1 MFGLSVLALVVACA
15 ASLGMGRYNLNLGD
29 VVGMLWSTAT
39 GQANQANQAN
49 QATWSAADYGL
60 LFNVRLPRLVAS
72 AVVGAALALAG
83 VTFQG
88 VFRNPLVSPDV
99 LGVSQGASVGA
110 AAAIL
115 WAGSVAMV
123 PVAALVG
130 GFGTAVIGLLKFIAD
145 PETELP
151 AITYWQ
157 MGSLASS
164 RSNDVVLVSCLVVP
178 CMVLL
183 FLLRWRVNV
192 LSLGD
197 AEAQSL
203 GVNLV
208 VTRGVAIFLATLMT
222 AASVC
227 ISGTVA

>member
-1 MFGLSVLALVVACA
+1 MLVLS
-15 ASLGMGRYNLNLGD
+15 G
-29 VVGMLWSTAT
+29 
-39 GQANQANQAN
+39 
-49 QATWSAADYGL
+49 
-60 LFNVRLPRLVAS
+60 
-72 AVVGAALALAG
+72 
-83 VTFQG
+83 
-88 VFRNPLVSPDV
+88 
-99 LGVSQGASVGA
+99 
-110 AAAIL
+110 II
-115 WAGSVAMV
+115 
-123 PVAALVG
+123 VG

-227 ISGTVA
+227 ISGTVAWVGLVVPHLCRLMCGVNHARLIPLSMMVGATFLVLVDMCARNLSQAEVPLSVVAGFVGAPLFLALLAMQRVKIK

>member
-1 MFGLSVLALVVACA
+1 MLVLS
-15 ASLGMGRYNLNLGD
+15 G
-29 VVGMLWSTAT
+29 
-39 GQANQANQAN
+39 
-49 QATWSAADYGL
+49 
-60 LFNVRLPRLVAS
+60 
-72 AVVGAALALAG
+72 
-83 VTFQG
+83 
-88 VFRNPLVSPDV
+88 
-99 LGVSQGASVGA
+99 
-110 AAAIL
+110 II
-115 WAGSVAMV
+115 
-123 PVAALVG
+123 VG

-164 RSNDVVLVSCLVVP
+164 RGNDVVLVSCLVVP

-227 ISGTVA
+227 ISGTVAWVGLVVPHLCRLMCGVNHARLIPLSMTVGATFLVLVDMCARNLSQAEVPLSVVAGFVGAPLFLALLAMQRVKIK